1 MADTLNTF
9 EKPSCIQPVK
19 MAAQC
24 DEGSTAVVMP
34 SVMMSRCA
42 DLVRFIFSDP
52 SNIWHTQIRSM
63 VFNPDVKL
71 SQLAVMMGF
80 STTPD
85 TEQADVFP
93 RVVVLAN
100 DTYFGDIDPVTDG
113 LFTNTASPS
122 GEVFG
127 LDNGMSH
134 HSGNINFACS
144 SRNALES
151 LLMAESLAMYFI
163 VNKNY
168 IREDMK
174 LSSFDVRSIKGPKSA
189 EKPEG
194 VYTTDVFVRWSSGM
208 TWSSVE
214 DGPAIGDT
222 GIPQLNT
229 GN

>member
-1 MADTLNTF
+1 MADAVNTF
-9 EKPSCIQPVK
+9 EKPGCIQPVK
-19 MAAQC
+19 LAANC
-24 DEGSTAVVMP
+24 DEGSQTVVLP
-34 SVMMSRCA
+34 SVLMSRCA

-52 SNIWHTQIRSM
+52 ANIWHTQIRSM
-63 VFNPDVKL
+63 VFKPDVKE

-93 RVVVLAN
+93 RVVVLAT

-113 LFTNTASPS
+113 LFTNTGSPA
-122 GEVFG
+122 GEIFG

-134 HSGNINFACS
+134 HSGGVNFACS

-168 IREDMK
+168 IRDDFR
-174 LSSFDVRSIKGPKSA
+174 LSSFDVRSIKGPRSA

-194 VYTTDVFVRWSSGM
+194 VYTTDVHVRWSSGM
-208 TWSSVE
+208 GWSSVE
-214 DGPAIGDT
+214 DGPALGDT
-222 GIPQLNT
+222 GFQEN
-229 GN
+229 